1 VRNVGRGTVDVVGLQ
16 ATGLNAGLDLEGA
29 PFVGPLDAGGSAP
42 LDLLLTPTRGGT
54 VQLNVH
60 VAYRDDL
67 NRVQTWSQ
75 ALTFEVEANV
85 PLEGQPEAQELSA
98 PSSSPAAWH
107 ALLLGLKGFLG
118 LGS

>member
-1 VRNVGRGTVDVVGLQ
+1 MVRSMSGL
-16 ATGLNAGLDLEGA
+16 LLS
-29 PFVGPLDAGGSAP
+29 PVVGPLDAGGSAP
-42 LDLLLTPTRGGT
+42 LDLVLTPTRSGA

-75 ALTFEVEANV
+75 ALAFEVEAGV
-85 PLEGQPEAQELSA
+85 PPAGPPGAPE
-98 PSSSPAAWH
+98 PSEQARSPAAWQ

-118 LGS
+118 FGS